1 MATVQ
6 SAPTTQVQAPAVEE
20 KRIKLTPRRAQI
32 LWGYFFLIPWIL
44 GFFLFLLG
52 PMIASLYLSMTDYN
66 IQRPGE
72 TDFIGT
78 ENYEKIF
85 SLQVIRDS
93 GDEVNFKPGY
103 TEAFRIGS
111 FHFGSRDHEVWK
123 AIQVTLTFAIISL
136 PVNLGLALFFALL
149 TNTKVPGVRLF
160 RTIYYLPSVIPAVVS
175 ATVFQQFLRGQ
186 DGWLNV
192 YLLSPLGLGKPEWL
206 QEPSLAIPA
215 LTIIGTWGIGTTMLM
230 FLAGLQNV
238 PTELY
243 EAAEVDGANYWSRFR
258 NVTLPMIS
266 PVILYNLV
274 IGLIGTFQYFVVA
287 YVLTP
292 RGAGGNDLAMYFYNL
307 HLYREAYVFFDMGYA
322 SALAWIL
329 FIVVLIVTIL
339 VFRSSSRWVF
349 YAGGK

>member
-6 SAPTTQVQAPAVEE
+6 SAPTTQLQSTTVE
-20 KRIKLTPRRAQI
+20 KRFQISPRRAQI
-32 LWGYFFLIPWIL
+32 LWGYFFLIPWII
-44 GFFLFLLG
+44 GFLLFLLG
-52 PMIASLYLSMTDYN
+52 PMVASLYLSMTDYN

-72 TDFIGT
+72 TKFIGT
-78 ENYEKIF
+78 DNYEKIF
-85 SLQVIRDS
+85 SLQVIRSESTD
-93 GDEVNFKPGY
+93 VTFKQGY
-103 TEAFRIGS
+103 SEAFRIGPL
-111 FHFGSRDHEVWK
+111 HFGSRDYQVWK
-123 AIQVTLTFAIISL
+123 AIQVTLTFAVVSL
-136 PVNLGLALFFALL
+136 PINLSLALFFALL

-160 RTIYYLPSVIPAVVS
+160 RTIYYLPSVIPAVVA

-192 YLLSPLGLGKPEWL
+192 YLLHPLGLGNPEWL
-206 QEPSLAIPA
+206 QQTNLAIPA
-215 LTIIGTWGIGTTMLM
+215 LAIIGTWGVGTTMLM

-287 YVLTP
+287 YILTP
-292 RGAGGNDLAMYFYNL
+292 RGAGGNGLSMYFYNL
-307 HLYREAYVFFDMGYA
+307 HLYREAYVFFEMGYA